1 MDTINN
7 IEKSVWKNKLFRQDK
22 EPKSLKRDEVQH
34 PDVVNIQQKIKK
46 INKRKKYVE
55 NFNNIQPLKNVY
67 EEPVLSQENNIDEPI
82 EKNIF
87 SDMFKC
93 SKEAM
98 PNKEDMQ
105 ENIQSEAKENF
116 KEGFGIEDVSYEFYN
131 FIFGIPNSFEKII
144 SKGCYTFTKTFS
156 NLDGGKP
163 NENNM
168 RSDSKIL
175 RQIIYISLSFP
186 ICIYVTYNWI
196 YLLAY
201 YDKTDG
207 CPDDSNSQK
216 NENGELLCR
225 PANDSKRLEISFS
238 KLGEF
243 SSGVNFMF
251 DFAIMPLWVFDK
263 LILGDKYLP
272 SLFPVIPWKIITK
285 FIILFYSLIMVYGMN
300 LFGSINNALRG
311 TPSILGYYCGT
322 IIIGYFIYKLYMD
335 FLTPDVKATDMKV
348 DAFLKFIPQGLF
360 YYVFLFFYY
369 VFRLIIAVWSIN
381 VSSIIVVIYFWI
393 HSLFGMAIY
402 GGGLGEMGKQ
412 MENIDEFVNKDLLSF
427 KEDDKE
433 CAKPSIVKRIIRL
446 LAEFLYDNIY
456 LVAYILVMGTN
467 ISNALSG
474 LKSTSLKQV
483 ISCLIGIQIIIA
495 CLYIWNNLAG
505 KKKPETKGTP
515 VNKYNAGLSN
525 ESGGNGANISSSKP
539 PVSPLVP
546 SVSPSAPPLNKSDDL
561 LSQTENILSSSGI
574 GESSINSDNLLVDV
588 KTLMENK

>member
-1 MDTINN
+1 MDTTHN
-7 IEKSVWKNKLFRQDK
+7 IDKTVWKNKLFRQDK
-22 EPKSLKRDEVQH
+22 EPMSSKRDEVQH

-67 EEPVLSQENNIDEPI
+67 EEPAPSQENNISEPI
-82 EKNIF
+82 EKKPF

-93 SKEAM
+93 SKDAM
-98 PNKEDMQ
+98 SNKEGMQ
-105 ENIQSEAKENF
+105 DEKQDEKQDETKENF
-116 KEGFGIEDVSYEFYN
+116 KEGFGIQDVSYEFYN
-131 FIFGIPNSFEKII
+131 FIFGIPNTFEKII
-144 SKGCYTFTKTFS
+144 SNGCYTFTKTFS

-168 RSDSKIL
+168 RNDAKIL
-175 RQIIYISLSFP
+175 RQIIYVSLSFP
-186 ICIYVTYNWI
+186 ICIFVTYNWI

-216 NENGELLCR
+216 NEDGELLCR
-225 PANDSKRLEISFS
+225 PANDSKRLEISFA

-272 SLFPVIPWKIITK
+272 TLFPVIPWRIITK

-311 TPSILGYYCGT
+311 TPSIVGYYSGT
-322 IIIGYFIYKLYMD
+322 IIIGYFIYKMYMD
-335 FLTPDVKATDMKV
+335 FLTPDVKATDMKI

-381 VSSIIVVIYFWI
+381 VSSIIVVIYFWV

-412 MENIDEFVNKDLLSF
+412 MENVDEFINKDLLSF

-433 CAKPSIVKRIIRL
+433 CVKPSIVKRIIRL

-456 LVAYILVMGTN
+456 LVFYILVMGTN
-467 ISNALSG
+467 ITNALAG
-474 LKSTSLKQV
+474 LRSTSLKQV
-483 ISCLIGIQIIIA
+483 ISCLIGVQIIIA

-525 ESGGNGANISSSKP
+525 ESGGNG
-539 PVSPLVP
+539 P
-546 SVSPSAPPLNKSDDL
+546 STTSTTPTAPPLPTPSASDL
-561 LSQTENILSSSGI
+561 LSQTESILSSSGDNI
-574 GESSINSDNLLVDV
+574 PSVSSDNLLDEVE
-588 KTLMENK
+588 TLMKK

>member
-1 MDTINN
+1 MDTTDNN
-7 IEKSVWKNKLFRQDK
+7 EKSVWKNKLFRQDK
-22 EPKSLKRDEVQH
+22 EPMSSKRDEVQH

-55 NFNNIQPLKNVY
+55 NFNNVQPLKNVY
-67 EEPVLSQENNIDEPI
+67 EEPASSQENNISEPI
-82 EKNIF
+82 EKKPF

-93 SKEAM
+93 SKDAM
-98 PNKEDMQ
+98 SNKEGMQ
-105 ENIQSEAKENF
+105 AEKQDEKQDETKENF
-116 KEGFGIEDVSYEFYN
+116 KEGFGIQDVSYEFYN
-131 FIFGIPNSFEKII
+131 FIFGIPNTFEKII
-144 SKGCYTFTKTFS
+144 SNGCYTFTKTFS

-168 RSDSKIL
+168 RNDAKIL
-175 RQIIYISLSFP
+175 RQIIYVSLSFP
-186 ICIYVTYNWI
+186 ICIFVTYNWI

-216 NENGELLCR
+216 NEDGELLCR
-225 PANDSKRLEISFS
+225 PANDSKRLEISFA

-272 SLFPVIPWKIITK
+272 TLFPVIPWRIITK

-311 TPSILGYYCGT
+311 TPSIVGYYSGT
-322 IIIGYFIYKLYMD
+322 IIIGYFIYKMYMD
-335 FLTPDVKATDMKV
+335 FLTPDVKATDMKI

-381 VSSIIVVIYFWI
+381 VSSIIVVIYFWV

-412 MENIDEFVNKDLLSF
+412 MENVDEFINKDLLSF

-433 CAKPSIVKRIIRL
+433 CVKPSIVKRIIRL

-456 LVAYILVMGTN
+456 LVFYILVMGTN
-467 ISNALSG
+467 ITNALAG
-474 LKSTSLKQV
+474 LRSTSLKQV
-483 ISCLIGIQIIIA
+483 ISCLIGVQIIIA

-525 ESGGNGANISSSKP
+525 ESGGNGPNTSSTTPIK
-539 PVSPLVP
+539 LVP
-546 SVSPSAPPLNKSDDL
+546 TAPPLPTSSGDL
-561 LSQTENILSSSGI
+561 LSQTERVLSTSGND
-574 GESSINSDNLLVDV
+574 GSSISSDNLLGDV
-588 KTLMENK
+588 ENLMENK